1 MIKNLK
7 KRIIPSFKIEKMK
20 SSRFANIP
28 WAHAVKTRLP
38 PHLPPFLARD
48 CQANFVGGLAVI
60 RFTWKAKRAKC
71 TTRCNTG
78 QQYVIHFNRTRCLAL
93 RCAPPSP
100 SMYVVAPPLG
110 VLALFYL
117 RPPPPS
123 PLDLD
128 QALGIVRHSRVLPV
142 LQARPGQARPGN

>member
-1 MIKNLK
+1 
-7 KRIIPSFKIEKMK
+7 MK

-93 RCAPPSP
+93 RCAPPGRPLPLYVRRCTAPRCTRSLLP
-100 SMYVVAPPLG
+100 STPSSFAPWS
-110 VLALFYL
+110 
-117 RPPPPS
+117 RPG
-123 PLDLD
+123 
-128 QALGIVRHSRVLPV
+128 LGIVRHSRVLPV
-142 LQARPGQARPGN
+142 LQARPGQARPGNWFPRNGGVSGIGD